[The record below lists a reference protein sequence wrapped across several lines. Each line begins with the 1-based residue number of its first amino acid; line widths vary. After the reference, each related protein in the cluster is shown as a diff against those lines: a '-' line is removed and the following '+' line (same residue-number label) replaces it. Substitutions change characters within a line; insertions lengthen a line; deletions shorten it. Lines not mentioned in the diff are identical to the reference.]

1 MTYFLCKQVIDFNA
15 TTAYEAK
22 DIEQLINQ
30 VQVSLETNSGSKV
43 VVLLRNAHYLT
54 TKAFAVLYNFIRQQI
69 SDNLVF
75 ILVSA
80 DKSKIFP
87 PLLDFVQTAA

>member
-1 MTYFLCKQVIDFNA
+1 MTSFLCDQVIDFDA
-15 TTAYEAK
+15 VDAYEAK
-22 DIEQLINQ
+22 DIEKLVNQ
-30 VQVSLETNSGSKV
+30 IQTLLTTDKNSKV

-54 TKAFAVLYNFIRQQI
+54 TKAFAVLYSYLRQQP
-69 SDNLVF
+69 SGDVVL